1 MSEPE
6 KVYTLPEVVGIVRGH
21 AEALG
26 AAGKALEA
34 TEGKDP
40 EVLAMVGERALKA
53 SEDLWAIDS
62 FVGFNQPVDGYNQG
76 LFDVWYSGGSD
87 GGAVGRARNVLPLLV
102 LAVEGADT
110 FTGGRDVAILEPW
123 RWCQQHTET
132 IAEDL
137 MKWVMEHEK
146 DAEPATTVKEPR
158 VQLPAFVE
166 FTEAVPSLS
175 IEEGDRVWVTSYS
188 ATLTRSLPPAA
199 MKQYLHLT
207 KPIDLRTE
215 KAPEASP

>member
-1 MSEPE
+1 MTAPE
-6 KVYTLPEVVGIVRGH
+6 KYTLPRVLEIVQYH
-21 AEALG
+21 AAKLG
-26 AAGKALEA
+26 TAGQSLEA

-87 GGAVGRARNVLPLLV
+87 GGAVGHARNVLPLLV

-110 FTGGRDVAILEPW
+110 FTAEQVAILEPW

-146 DAEPATTVKEPR
+146 DAE
-158 VQLPAFVE
+158 
-166 FTEAVPSLS
+166 
-175 IEEGDRVWVTSYS
+175 
-188 ATLTRSLPPAA
+188 
-199 MKQYLHLT
+199 M
-207 KPIDLRTE
+207 
-215 KAPEASP
+215 EASS